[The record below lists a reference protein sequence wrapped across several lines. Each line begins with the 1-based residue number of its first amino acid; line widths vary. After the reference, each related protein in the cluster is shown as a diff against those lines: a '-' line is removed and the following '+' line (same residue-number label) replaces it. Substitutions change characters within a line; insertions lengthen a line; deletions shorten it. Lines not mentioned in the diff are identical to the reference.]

1 MGFKWSAVQIRA
13 PRLFLTSA
21 HLTSLGG
28 YPCVLRFVFL
38 RFFGLPRFTILVTFG
53 SENLLLICPARGW
66 LLRCPGGAFLCLPGV
81 GGFSWAAV
89 GW

>member
-13 PRLFLTSA
+13 PRLFLTSV

-28 YPCVLRFVFL
+28 YPCVLRFVCFC
-38 RFFGLPRFTILVTFG
+38 FFGLPRFTILAAFG
-53 SENLLLICPARGW
+53 SENLLLFCPARGW
-66 LLRCPGGAFLCLPGV
+66 LLRYRGGLFCV
-81 GGFSWAAV
+81 CQGGSWAAV